1 MTPPLAV
8 CAPDKLRGA
17 LDAPGAAA
25 ALAAGARAA
34 GWDAVEHPLA
44 DGGEGTLD
52 VLLAARGGE
61 RIAVA
66 AVDALGRPCEAE
78 VGLLPDGT
86 AVVETAVGDR
96 PRAARGG
103 GARPAARVE
112 RRRGA
117 AGARGARRGG
127 PTRIVLCLGGSASVD
142 GGLGLL
148 AGLGAGRPRR
158 RRATTSPAPAPT
170 STASRC
176 WSAPGLDARLDG
188 RRADRGRGRDQPADR
203 ARRARHRCSARR
215 RARRPPRWSSGSTPA
230 WPGSRPLLGAAADV
244 EGAGAAGGLGAAC
257 AWLGAAVV
265 PGAGL
270 VIAETGL
277 PALLDGAALCLTA
290 EGRIDAS
297 TLAGKTVARVVEASV
312 AAGVPCVAIGGA
324 LGPGHDG
331 LYGLGAA
338 GGAGGVVGSGRPCA
352 RRSTARRRSS
362 RGSRGR
368 RAGWSA
374 RTPV

>member
-1 MTPPLAV
+1 MTPPRAV

-61 RIAVA
+61 RIAVQA
-66 AVDALGRPCEAE
+66 LDALGRPCAAE
-78 VGLLPDGT
+78 IGVLADGT
-86 AVVETAVGDR
+86 AVVETASAIGLAQLEPAERDPLRASSAGAAPLV
-96 PRAARGG
+96 RAALD
-103 GARPAARVE
+103 
-112 RRRGA
+112 
-117 AGARGARRGG
+117 AGAR
-127 PTRIVLCLGGSASVD
+127 RIVLCLGGSASVD

-148 AGLGAGRPRR
+148 AGLGAAVRDADGRPLAGTGADLDRVAVLER
-158 RRATTSPAPAPT
+158 G
-170 STASRC
+170 
-176 WSAPGLDARLDG
+176 GLDERLDG
-188 RRADRGRGRDQPADR
+188 VELVVAADVTSPLTGPQGAAPVFGPQKGA
-203 ARRARHRCSARR
+203 
-215 RARRPPRWSSGSTPA
+215 TPA
-230 WPGSRPLLGAAADV
+230 MVKRLDAGLARLAPLLGDAAAV

-324 LGPGHDG
+324 LGPGNDG
-331 LYGLGAA
+331 LYALGARA
-338 GGAGGVVGSGRPCA
+338 VLAASSGPGSLRDALDDAAAELARVARAACGLTGAPRP
-352 RRSTARRRSS
+352 
-362 RGSRGR
+362 
-368 RAGWSA
+368 
-374 RTPV
+374 